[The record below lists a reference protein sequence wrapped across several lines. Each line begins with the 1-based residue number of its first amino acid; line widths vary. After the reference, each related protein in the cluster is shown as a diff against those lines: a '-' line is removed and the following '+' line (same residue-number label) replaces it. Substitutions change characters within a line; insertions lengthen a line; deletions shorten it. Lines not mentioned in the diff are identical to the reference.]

1 MTVLRSPLFIP
12 GNRPEMLEKALS
24 LRPDA
29 YVPDLEDAVAADQKE
44 RAREVTSSFLPRLAQ
59 IGLPVVPRVNSLD
72 SGLLEEDLKAV
83 VGPHIFGVS
92 VGKIRSAAEVRRIS
106 GVMEGLEEQAGVKA
120 GGIKLVLWLETAMA
134 IVRAYE
140 ICAASPRI
148 AAVAFGAEDFTN
160 DMGIERTAD
169 DSEIVYPMSVVAV
182 AARAAGVLALDTPY
196 LSFRDD
202 EGLRR
207 NSLAAKKYGFG
218 GKFAIHPAQ
227 IEVINKAF
235 SPSEAEVE
243 HARRVVAAWE
253 EARCLG
259 RGTTSLDGNMIDAP
273 VVKRAQRVIEMAEP
287 LSRSGR

>member
-106 GVMEGLEEQAGVKA
+106 GIMEGLEEQAGVKA
-120 GGIKLVLWLETAMA
+120 GETKLVLWLETAMA

-140 ICAASPRI
+140 ICAASPQDR
-148 AAVAFGAEDFTN
+148 G
-160 DMGIERTAD
+160 R
-169 DSEIVYPMSVVAV
+169 
-182 AARAAGVLALDTPY
+182 
-196 LSFRDD
+196 
-202 EGLRR
+202 GLR
-207 NSLAAKKYGFG
+207 
-218 GKFAIHPAQ
+218 
-227 IEVINKAF
+227 
-235 SPSEAEVE
+235 
-243 HARRVVAAWE
+243 
-253 EARCLG
+253 G
-259 RGTTSLDGNMIDAP
+259 RGFHQRHGH
-273 VVKRAQRVIEMAEP
+273 RAHRGRFGDRLSHERGGGGGQGRRGVGHRHAVP
-287 LSRSGR
+287 LLPRRRRPEA